1 MSVMY
6 ICYTPKDR
14 VHFETI
20 QALCSNPQS
29 TVECVDCHSPFL
41 SSEGHARLPLIK
53 EIKTADKLLVLVSE
67 YSAQDDWFSAVIEA
81 FTTTQKSPDVLF
93 MRIEGN
99 KDAALGC
106 DFADKNVV
114 NWNKLKL
121 IYWMENQSF

>member
-6 ICYTPKDR
+6 ICYTPEDR

-20 QALCSNPQS
+20 EALCSNPQS
-29 TVECVDCHSPFL
+29 TVECVDCQSASVHP
-41 SSEGHARLPLIK
+41 EGSARFPLTK

-67 YSAQDDWFSAVIEA
+67 HSAQDDWSSAVIEA
-81 FTTTQKSPDVLF
+81 FTTTQRSPDILF
-93 MRIEGN
+93 MRVDGN
-99 KDAALGC
+99 KNAALGC
-106 DFADKNVV
+106 HFADKNVV